1 MVFSLFL
8 CLIVFV
14 TLSLPIG
21 IALGLSTLISIT
33 FFSDIPSILIPQ
45 NAFAGLDSFSLLAIP
60 FFILAGNLMTLGGI
74 SRRLLDAADSVLYR
88 ITGGIGLADTAAC
101 TFFGAISGSAVATVS
116 AMGTMVVPE
125 MVKRGYKKSYGA
137 ALTAASGGIAVI
149 IPPSIP
155 FVIYGVVTGASIGQL
170 FIAGII
176 PGLLMCAALMIVHYM
191 YAKKNGFK
199 GQPKDPNRPG
209 VIKSFR
215 DAFWA
220 ILAPVIVLGGIYG
233 GIFTPTEAAVVSIVY
248 AYFIGAFIYKE
259 LTFKMILEGLKDCG
273 AVNGISCLAIAFS
286 MGFANYLTM
295 MQIPQKMG
303 AFITELTSSPFVI
316 LLIINIILL
325 IVGCFVDNISSCV
338 ILAPIFVPIVTTFG
352 MNPVH
357 FGVAMTIALAI
368 GFITPP
374 YGANLFIASAI
385 TGCKIEEIVTHIV
398 PFILALVACLL
409 AVTYIPALTLTLVNI
424 MG

>member
-1 MVFSLFL
+1 MVYSLFI
-8 CLIVFV
+8 CLFIFV

-21 IALGLSTLISIT
+21 IALGLSTLISIML
-33 FFSDIPSILIPQ
+33 FSDIPSILIAQ

-74 SRRLLDAADSVLYR
+74 SSRLLDAADAVLYR
-88 ITGGIGLADTAAC
+88 ITGGLGLANVAAC

-125 MVKRGYKKSYGA
+125 MEKRGYKRSYSG
-137 ALTAASGGIAVI
+137 ALTAAAGGIAVI

-155 FVIYGVVTGASIGQL
+155 FVIYGVVTGASIGKL

-176 PGLLMCAALMIVHYM
+176 PGLLMCVVLMSIHYF

-209 VIKSFR
+209 VIVSFR
-215 DAFWA
+215 KAFWA

-233 GIFTPTEAAVVSIVY
+233 GIFTPTEAAVVSIIY
-248 AYFIGAFIYKE
+248 AFIIGAFVYKE
-259 LTFKMILEGLKDCG
+259 LTPKQILEGIKDCG

-286 MGFANYLTM
+286 MAFANYLTM

-303 AFITELTSSPFVI
+303 AFIMEVASSPFVI
-316 LLIINIILL
+316 LLIINVILL

-352 MNPVH
+352 MDPVH
-357 FGVAMTIALAI
+357 FGVAMTIALAV
-368 GFITPP
+368 GFVTPP
-374 YGANLFIASAI
+374 YGANLFIASAV
-385 TGCKIEEIVTHIV
+385 TGSKIEEIVRHIV
-398 PFILALVACLL
+398 PFILGLLVCLF
-409 AVTYIPALTLTLVNI
+409 AVTYIPALTMTLVNI
-424 MG
+424 MK